1 MNRSTAALLV
11 LTLLAGGCGL
21 KDVRPQQALLDAACL
36 IEGTVA
42 SAGGAEVRPLVVV
55 LAGRAPASTPAQ
67 PWAIVDH
74 FVLESAG
81 RWIFVTK
88 PGEYRLAAFEDRNRD
103 LVYQPGEPMVR
114 MPPGKTVTCAT
125 GGRVKDIAL
134 EIPAVATDRLD
145 ADIDIAALQARSLE
159 GQVGTTMGQLTAVGE
174 IAKLS
179 DARFAHAVS
188 ESGLWRPFDFI
199 VAGYGGVYFL
209 ERDDPKKIPVL
220 FVHGVNGTPASFG
233 PLIER
238 MDRTRFQPWL
248 YYYPSGVH
256 LAGIADHLAQ
266 TVAKLQRSYPH
277 DRIIV
282 VAHSMGGLVS
292 RGFIQRHAKSDG
304 PPKIALFVSISTPWD
319 GHRAAEIGV
328 KHAPAVVR
336 IWEDMVPGSAYIKDV
351 FARPL
356 PVEMPHHLLFTFSR
370 DSVSFGVSDD
380 RAVTVASQ
388 LGRAAQAGATRI
400 YGFDDTH
407 VGVLTNP
414 DVSVLVNRLLETV
427 R

>member
-1 MNRSTAALLV
+1 M
-11 LTLLAGGCGL
+11 
-21 KDVRPQQALLDAACL
+21 DVREQQAQMESACTL
-36 IEGTVA
+36 EGTVA

-55 LAGRAPASTPAQ
+55 LAGRSAAANPAQ
-67 PWAIVDH
+67 PWTIVDH

-81 RWIFVTK
+81 RWIFVAK
-88 PGEYRLAAFEDRNRD
+88 PGDYRVAAFEDRNRD
-103 LVYQPGEPMVR
+103 LVYTPGEPMVR
-114 MPPGKTVTCAT
+114 MPPGKTITCTT
-125 GGRVKDIAL
+125 GGRVKAVAL

-145 ADIDIAALQARSLE
+145 TEVDIAALQARSIDR
-159 GQVGTTMGQLTAVGE
+159 QAATTMGQLTAVGE

-179 DARFAHAVS
+179 DPRFAHSVS

-199 VAGYGGVYFL
+199 VAGYAGVYFL
-209 ERDDPKKIPVL
+209 EHDDPKKIPVL

-233 PLIER
+233 PLIDR

-248 YYYPSGVH
+248 YYYPSGVY

-266 TVAKLQRSYPH
+266 TVAKLQRSHPH
-277 DRIIV
+277 DRMVV

-292 RGFIQRHAKSDG
+292 RGFIQRHEKSSA
-304 PPKIALFVSISTPWD
+304 PTIPLFITISTPWE
-319 GHRAAEIGV
+319 GHRAAELGV
-328 KHAPAVVR
+328 KHSPAVVR

-356 PVEMPHHLLFTFSR
+356 PVETAHHLLFTFSR
-370 DSVSFGVSDD
+370 DSVSFGPSDD

-388 LGRAAQAGATRI
+388 LAPAAQAGAARL
-400 YGFDDTH
+400 YGFDETH
-407 VGVLTNP
+407 IGVLLNA
-414 DVSVLVNRLLETV
+414 DVSALVNRLLEGM